1 MSIGSD
7 PRIQAIIDSYRV
19 GEYNPYYQQNTYE
32 VTPGQFYNPIYDIRT
47 EQIKEGKLEEGARF
61 PKSDMEEKKQEE
73 KKKEEPFDPCPP
85 GYQLID
91 GVCQPNAM
99 FQQGRGSRGGFTP
112 PKISEE
118 GLVEG
123 FEQVIPPGLGPDSGA
138 ANSMAMLEL
147 EKKYGPDLAQQMGEM
162 NQKYRYRGVQYNPET
177 GQIAAMSPK
186 NIGEW
191 MGDIGGA
198 VGSMFGGYTD
208 SLMGGGLLGK
218 GVDFLANLFK
228 GKDVNSNLQDSTLGS
243 GQMSEAEVAKLIN
256 ALKSTGQIQMSEA
269 EAARLMNAFDNMN
282 QSDLNIAQ
290 SRIKE
295 FMEDSKLKS
304 AKTYLSKMTSDIP
317 IRGTG
322 SFGPPGRN
330 YSTPAITRADQAAN
344 RLGTTLATR
353 GR

>member
-7 PRIQAIIDSYRV
+7 PRIQAIIDSYRA

-61 PKSDMEEKKQEE
+61 PKSDMEDKKEEE

-91 GVCQPNAM
+91 GVCQPDTM
-99 FQQGRGSRGGFTP
+99 FQQRRGGRKDFIP
-112 PKISEE
+112 PQISKE

-138 ANSMAMLEL
+138 LNSMKMMEL
-147 EKKYGPDLAQQMGEM
+147 EKKYGADLAKQMAEM

-177 GQIAAMSPK
+177 GQISAMSPK

-198 VGSMFGGYTD
+198 MGSMFGGYTD
-208 SLMGGGLLGK
+208 SLMGGGLIGGL
-218 GVDFLANLFK
+218 LNLFK
-228 GKDVNSNLQDSTLGS
+228 KDQPKVTYGGGSDIDVSTFGLAPSLAPILQQALTSAQTPS
-243 GQMSEAEVAKLIN
+243 GQPPAVLPPSLMREFGIDT
-256 ALKSTGQIQMSEA
+256 TG
-269 EAARLMNAFDNMN
+269 RDYRRAF
-282 QSDLNIAQ
+282 
-290 SRIKE
+290 
-295 FMEDSKLKS
+295 
-304 AKTYLSKMTSDIP
+304 
-317 IRGTG
+317 
-322 SFGPPGRN
+322 
-330 YSTPAITRADQAAN
+330 ADQELRKN
-344 RLGTTLATR
+344 IERFGKSGGFDPRIGFTK